1 MVALCD
7 PVGRPGADTL
17 HTVNVATAS
26 ERRSGRAPLSDTEPP
41 IAGTV
46 AGSAIRPGPRR
57 AALAVI
63 WVMTLLGVL
72 AGCTET
78 GPVTEVDDGSDSA
91 RAETAAPVFP
101 DDGEV
106 PRELLVEGLVFDL
119 GNRPVDGRYW
129 AAPAEQAECAAVAIV
144 DTLGAPR
151 LSELGYRPGVTGAS
165 LNDIELTDAERGQVV
180 EVVEECVDMV
190 DAVAAMFYGD
200 GRIPASVAD
209 CLASGLQ
216 DRGQLR
222 PFVVAVVFGTAVDPF
237 AGGSALATAMLDQAE
252 VCVPEAAFNWADL
265 DLPGGPV
272 VIDEN
277 SPGGVPGSPFPD
289 DQPDP

>member
-1 MVALCD
+1 VAATSL
-7 PVGRPGADTL
+7 VG
-17 HTVNVATAS
+17 
-26 ERRSGRAPLSDTEPP
+26 
-41 IAGTV
+41 
-46 AGSAIRPGPRR
+46 
-57 AALAVI
+57 
-63 WVMTLLGVL
+63 LLVGLVVL
-72 AGCTET
+72 FGCTET
-78 GPVTEVDDGSDSA
+78 GPVTEVDDGSESA
-91 RAETAAPVFP
+91 RGETTAPVFP
-101 DDGEV
+101 DEGEV
-106 PRELLVEGLVFDL
+106 PAELLVEGLAFDL
-119 GNRPVDGRYW
+119 GNRPVDARYW
-129 AAPAEQAECAAVAIV
+129 AAPADQAECAAVDIV
-144 DTLGAPR
+144 DAIGAPR
-151 LSELGYRPGVTGAS
+151 LSELGYRPGVPGAS

-180 EVVEECVDMV
+180 EVVEACVDMV

-209 CLASGLQ
+209 CLATGLQ

-237 AGGSALATAMLDQAE
+237 GSDSALATAMLDQSA

>member
-1 MVALCD
+1 M
-7 PVGRPGADTL
+7 
-17 HTVNVATAS
+17 NVSTAS
-26 ERRSGRAPLSDTEPP
+26 ERLSGRAPLSHTEPP
-41 IAGTV
+41 VVGPA
-46 AGSAIRPGPRR
+46 AGSATRPVARR
-57 AALAVI
+57 AAIAVI
-63 WVMTLLGVL
+63 SVMTLLGVL
-72 AGCTET
+72 VGCTET

-91 RAETAAPVFP
+91 RGESTAPVFP
-101 DDGEV
+101 DEGEV
-106 PRELLVEGLVFDL
+106 PRALLVEGLAFDL

-129 AAPAEQAECAAVAIV
+129 AAPDEQADCAAVGIV
-144 DTLGAPR
+144 ETLGAPR
-151 LSELGYRPGVTGAS
+151 LSELGYRPGVPGAS

-200 GRIPASVAD
+200 GRIPARVAD
-209 CLASGLQ
+209 CLATGLQ

-237 AGGSALATAMLDQAE
+237 AGGSALATAMLDQAA